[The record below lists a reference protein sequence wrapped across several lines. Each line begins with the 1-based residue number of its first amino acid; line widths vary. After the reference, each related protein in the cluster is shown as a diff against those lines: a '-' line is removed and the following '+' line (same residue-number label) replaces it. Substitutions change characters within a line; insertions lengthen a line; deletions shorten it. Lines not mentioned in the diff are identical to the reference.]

1 MGGSREIEIERVVG
15 LSSAYTLQLIMDT
28 HLSEVVELK
37 DEFLGEV
44 IDPSPDNPS
53 NTNGTLN
60 QLHPSLHH

>member
-1 MGGSREIEIERVVG
+1 
-15 LSSAYTLQLIMDT
+15 MDT